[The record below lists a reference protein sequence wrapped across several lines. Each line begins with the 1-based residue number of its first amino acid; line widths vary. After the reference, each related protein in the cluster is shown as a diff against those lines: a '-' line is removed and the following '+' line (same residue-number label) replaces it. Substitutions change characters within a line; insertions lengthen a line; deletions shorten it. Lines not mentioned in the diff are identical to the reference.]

1 MQHKRAEFRGDSSVA
16 GRRPVASVPR
26 RVCLPLVQVAKQGNG
41 LIASA
46 ELDGVRGNQDL
57 PCFRRKDSTPQE
69 TAALRA
75 DRVDYG
81 SATKLEFDV
90 LCAPD
95 NPHMAGM
102 PPRLTSRDELFPA
115 RS

>member
-1 MQHKRAEFRGDSSVA
+1 MVLRMIPFKPRLGRAWLDVRMQHKRAEFRGDSSVA

-75 DRVDYG
+75 DGVDYG
-81 SATKLEFDV
+81 SATKTGILRFV
-90 LCAPD
+90 RA
-95 NPHMAGM
+95 
-102 PPRLTSRDELFPA
+102 
-115 RS
+115 